1 MVSLAYKLPNKAE
14 KFETVDYL
22 SRELS
27 SYGGELMKTEVED

>member
-14 KFETVDYL
+14 KSETVDCL

-27 SYGGELMKTEVED
+27 SYGGEQMKNEFED